1 MTTTR
6 QRADVLAEI
15 AERVALR
22 NEFRTDTFQ
31 DDVMRMVN
39 AAREQWREEGGELP
53 GYGVDRL
60 FDALRRLA
68 EEADSSPIAMR
79 DACAAALR
87 AAEEAT
93 LAP

>member
-1 MTTTR
+1 MATR

-22 NEFRTDTFQ
+22 NEFRSDTFQ
-31 DDVMRMVN
+31 DEVVRMVN
-39 AAREQWREEGGELP
+39 GAREQWRDARGELP

-60 FDALRRLA
+60 FDALRRLS

-79 DACAAALR
+79 DACAAAFR
-87 AAEEAT
+87 AADEAK
-93 LAP
+93 LAR

>member
-1 MTTTR
+1 MTTR
-6 QRADVLAEI
+6 ERADVLSEV

-22 NEFRTDTFQ
+22 NEFRSDTFQ
-31 DDVMRMVN
+31 DDVARMVN
-39 AAREQWREEGGELP
+39 GAREQWRDARGELP

-68 EEADSSPIAMR
+68 EESDSSPIAVR
-79 DACAAALR
+79 DACAAAFR
-87 AAEEAT
+87 AAEDAR